1 MSSACTPI
9 MMGSASPVS
18 EILLPS
24 KMAKF
29 PFLTM
34 GYSPWSSKN
43 LIDRNRLK
51 NSCKYGLMSSACTP
65 IMVGGASPVSEI
77 CLIFHFRLAIVI
89 LLLMHVFP
97 HSLPLLYLQIKSDIK
112 RRHTL
117 LPKSFSD
124 AASSN
129 SISSFIMSSNPMK
142 VIRYL
147 YLAHSLQ
154 LNL

>member
-1 MSSACTPI
+1 MQVEVDVICMKPILVGVASS
-9 MMGSASPVS
+9 V
-18 EILLPS
+18 L
-24 KMAKF
+24 
-29 PFLTM
+29 
-34 GYSPWSSKN
+34 
-43 LIDRNRLK
+43 
-51 NSCKYGLMSSACTP
+51 
-65 IMVGGASPVSEI
+65 EI
-77 CLIFHFRLAIVI
+77 CLIFHFQLAIVI

-124 AASSN
+124 AASNN

-142 VIRYL
+142 IIRYL